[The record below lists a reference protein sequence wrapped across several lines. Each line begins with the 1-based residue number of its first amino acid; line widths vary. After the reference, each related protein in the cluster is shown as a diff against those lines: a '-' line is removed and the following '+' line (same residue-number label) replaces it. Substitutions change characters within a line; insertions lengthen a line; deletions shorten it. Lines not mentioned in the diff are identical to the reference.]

1 VRIFHGGTTMTDV
14 IIIGA
19 GVIGTSVAYRLSQAG
34 IHVTVLEAE
43 RVGGGTSG
51 ASFAWTNSNNKVPRS
66 YFDLNVAG
74 MRAHAALAEEFA
86 GIPWWHGGGRLE
98 WTDESG
104 RSIQRERVDRLRSWD
119 YAAEWLTGKDVH
131 EIEPDIDLTMI
142 GDAPVAYYPE
152 EGWLDPVVY
161 AHAMIAAARRLGA
174 RLEIGVR
181 VNGVDIRSGR
191 VTGVR
196 SADGRVFRGDY
207 VINCAGCWL
216 NEVADYG
223 GLHVPLAPTIGL
235 LVFTPPVPT
244 QISRVV
250 CTPVC
255 DFRPDGAGRLMI
267 HWGPADATITP
278 DLAVNPGVAE
288 GEELVR
294 RLARVLPCIG
304 IVKPEAVRIAKRPI
318 PKDSYSAVGL
328 VPGVEG
334 YYVVVTHSGVTLA
347 PFLGIAVADEIAYGR
362 TRPELAPF
370 RPGRFFE
377 TNMAVEQAAHPG

>member
-1 VRIFHGGTTMTDV
+1 MTDA

-34 IHVTVLEAE
+34 IQVTVLEAE

-51 ASFAWTNSNNKVPRS
+51 ASFAWTNANNKVPRP

-74 MRAHAALAEEFA
+74 MRAHAALADEFA
-86 GIPWWHGGGRLE
+86 QIPWRHGGGRLE

-104 RSIQRERVDRLRSWD
+104 RAIQREKVERLRSWD

-131 EIEPDIDLTMI
+131 EIEPDIDLEMI

-161 AHAMIAAARRLGA
+161 AQAIMTAARRLGA

-181 VNGVDIRSGR
+181 VNGVALRSGR

-196 SADGRVFRGDY
+196 SADGRVFHADW

-216 NEVADYG
+216 NEAADHDA
-223 GLHVPLAPTIGL
+223 LQVPLAPTTGF
-235 LVFTPPVPT
+235 LVLTPPVPT

-278 DLAVNPGVAE
+278 DLAVNPGMTAA
-288 GEELVR
+288 EELVQ

-304 IVKPEAVRIAKRPI
+304 TVEPEAVRAATRPI
-318 PKDSYSAVGL
+318 PKDSYSAVGR
-328 VPGVEG
+328 VPGVDG

-347 PFLGIAVADEIAYGR
+347 PFLGIAVADEVAYGR

-377 TNMAVEQAAHPG
+377 THGAVGQAALPA

>member
-1 VRIFHGGTTMTDV
+1 MTDV

-34 IHVTVLEAE
+34 VNVTVLEAE

-51 ASFAWTNSNNKVPRS
+51 SSFAWTNSNTKTPRP

-74 MRAHAALAEEFA
+74 MRAHAALADEFGGTA
-86 GIPWWHGGGRLE
+86 WWHGGGRLE
-98 WTDESG
+98 WTEESG
-104 RSIQRERVDRLRSWD
+104 RSAQRDKLERLRAWD
-119 YAAEWLTGKDVH
+119 YAAEWLTAKEVS
-131 EIEPDIDLTMI
+131 EIEPDIDPNLI
-142 GDAPVAYYPE
+142 GDAPIAYYPE

-161 AHAMIAAARRLGA
+161 AQAMMAAAGRLGA
-174 RLEIGVR
+174 KLEIGVR
-181 VNGVDIRSGR
+181 VNGVEFRSGR

-196 SADGRVFRGDY
+196 SADGRVFRADR
-207 VINCAGCWL
+207 VINCAGRWL
-216 NEVADYG
+216 NEAADDEV
-223 GLHVPLAPTIGL
+223 LHVPLAPTTGF

-250 CTPVC
+250 STPLC

-278 DLAVNPGVAE
+278 DLSVNPGMAE
-288 GEELVR
+288 AEELIQ

-304 IVKPEAVRIAKRPI
+304 TARPEAVRVTRRPI
-318 PKDSYSAVGL
+318 PKDGYSAVGPI
-328 VPGVEG
+328 PGVDG
-334 YYVVVTHSGVTLA
+334 YYVVVTHSGVTLS

-370 RPGRFFE
+370 RPSRFFGE
-377 TNMAVEQAAHPG
+377 SVSVEQVAVPA